1 MLSKVSNAAEVVAKP
16 PTVLVVDDEPMVRDM
31 LARVLT
37 EYGFG
42 VVTASCGSEALAL
55 ATSAG
60 STIDIALLDLT
71 LPDMGGDRV
80 IRELRRQMP
89 ELPVL
94 LCSGYSEQEM
104 AARVADE
111 PNVVLLQKPYRHAVL
126 IGRLRELAP
135 R

>member
-1 MLSKVSNAAEVVAKP
+1 MLSKASNAAELVAKP

-55 ATSAG
+55 AHDAR
-60 STIDIALLDLT
+60 IDIALLDLT

-80 IRELRRQMP
+80 IRELRRRMP
-89 ELPVL
+89 DLPVL

-104 AARVADE
+104 AERVVDE
-111 PNVVLLQKPYRHAVL
+111 PNVALLQKPYRHAAL
-126 IGRLRELAP
+126 IGLLRELAP